1 MKMSRNEM
9 FGLAAIAS
17 IAYLAYDAYK
27 SKKLL
32 KEKEKQYTTDLNNA
46 VEEVKTE
53 VTAHVHDYLIE
64 EAVKKAVDAK
74 VDDIL
79 KAAKNESVK
88 AAKDTISSTCSLAV
102 NATWASMKN
111 DISNDLVAKAGKLDV
126 DDIKEEAIRK
136 LREKASRDVDEK
148 LDQLIDDIRDKA
160 DKRVEAAVKRAETKI
175 DKKST
180 DLMSDLKTTY
190 DFAKKIALM

>member
-79 KAAKNESVK
+79 KAAKIESVK

-111 DISNDLVAKAGKLDV
+111 DISNELVAKAGKLDV

-148 LDQLIDDIRDKA
+148 LDQLLDDIRDKA

>member
-53 VTAHVHDYLIE
+53 VAAHVHDYLVE
-64 EAVKKAVDAK
+64 EAIKKAVDAK

-102 NATWASMKN
+102 NTTWASMKN
-111 DISNDLVAKAGKLDV
+111 DISNDLVAKAGKLNV

-148 LDQLIDDIRDKA
+148 LDQLLDDIRDKA